1 MTAAPWELQAPE
13 NTGLVPRETLH
24 GDHDNGWQE
33 EGQGRQVLTPEAAQ
47 SVQLPIDSRRL
58 PIPCFDD
65 RFMEMLK
72 WS

>member
-24 GDHDNGWQE
+24 GDHDNGQE
-33 EGQGRQVLTPEAAQ
+33 GKVGKEVLIARAAQ

-58 PIPCFDD
+58 PLPSLDD
-65 RFMEMLK
+65 RFAMSQ